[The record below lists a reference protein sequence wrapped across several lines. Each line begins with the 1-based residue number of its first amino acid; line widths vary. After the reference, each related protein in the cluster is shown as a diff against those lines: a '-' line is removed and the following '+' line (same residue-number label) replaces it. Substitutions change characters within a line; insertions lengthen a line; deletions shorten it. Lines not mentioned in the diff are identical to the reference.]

1 VKVSKTDVPRRE
13 WLAVL
18 FPPAAASVLL
28 AAGAR
33 DAAST
38 PHGWLAFIAALAAGF
53 VPSILYTLV
62 LAREG
67 RLFPRDSAAIERN
80 RDRIIRVGIPIGWV
94 LAGGLVTA
102 SVLLD
107 GFFSVVFA
115 SALAGAVLGFWPGIL
130 ANFIRLRREVWT
142 R

>member
-1 VKVSKTDVPRRE
+1 VKVSKAHVPRRE

-28 AAGAR
+28 AAGAL

-38 PHGWLAFIAALAAGF
+38 PHGWLVFIAALAAGF
-53 VPSILYTLV
+53 VPTILYTLV

-67 RLFPRDSAAIERN
+67 RLFLRDSAAIERN

-94 LAGGLVTA
+94 LAGGLVAA

-107 GFFSVVFA
+107 GFSSVVFA
-115 SALAGAVLGFWPGIL
+115 TALAGAVLGLWPGIL